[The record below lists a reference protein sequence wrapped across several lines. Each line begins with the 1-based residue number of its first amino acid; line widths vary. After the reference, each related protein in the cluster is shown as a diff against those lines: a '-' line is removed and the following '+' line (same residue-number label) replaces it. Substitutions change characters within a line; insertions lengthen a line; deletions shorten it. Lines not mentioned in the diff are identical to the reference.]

1 MGEFNTPR
9 DFLQSELNPI
19 IDVENNIREYTE
31 AYVIPAT
38 AHEDRKAEEGAK
50 KELKKII
57 LFLVLI
63 VPELFNLP

>member
-1 MGEFNTPR
+1 M
-9 DFLQSELNPI
+9 NPI